1 MRSLYPEIEPNRKYT
16 LDTNTIH
23 KVYFEESGNPA
34 GIPVLFIHGGPGS
47 GSDENHRRYFNP
59 EYFRI
64 INFDQRGCN
73 RSSPAGE
80 VKNNTTQDLLQDIES
95 IRHTLNIDKWI
106 LFGGSWGAT
115 LSLLYAQN
123 YPQAVLAMVLRGSF
137 LARPRDIEW
146 FLGKGANRIFPDA
159 WERFETYIPEDER
172 HNLITA
178 YYQRLTGNHSGEV
191 EKAARHWADW
201 TGRVVTYLLDLEE
214 FILPD
219 DMTSLINEIR
229 IETHYGAHSY
239 FINPDQILDDLGN
252 IPPVPVKIIHGRR
265 DLTCTLDAS
274 WDLHQRLEDSE
285 LIIVEQGGHL
295 AGETVMIDALVTAT
309 DDLARLFD

>member
-1 MRSLYPEIEPNRKYT
+1 MRSLYPEIEPNLKYT

-47 GSDENHRRYFNP
+47 GSNENHRRYFNP
-59 EYFRI
+59 EYYRI

-178 YYQRLTGNHSGEV
+178 YYQRLTGNHSEEV

-229 IETHYGAHSY
+229 IEAHYGAHSY
-239 FINPDQILDDLGN
+239 FINPDQILDDMGK